1 MADLDDGRRQRSLCR
16 RPNSGEF
23 GYNSGEC
30 GTRPNSGEFG
40 YNSGECG
47 YSHTRRSFLR
57 NSSAGFGWLALS
69 GLLAEQAR
77 GEQSRAEKRRV
88 VADHFARAKSVIFCF
103 MDGGP
108 SHVDT
113 FDPKPMLKTHEG
125 KAIGPDAV
133 STRSQASAN
142 RVWFGSPWKFRRR
155 GQSGLWVSDL
165 FPKIAE
171 VADEICVVRS
181 MVGEL
186 PLHGQQNL
194 LLHTGRII
202 GQAPSFGAW
211 VNYGLGTVNQNL
223 PGYVLLN
230 NDWVPNGGLENFGC
244 SFLPTSHQATMLRP
258 TGVPVDNIVPS
269 DPQSVQQR
277 KLSLLA
283 EQDRDFA
290 LQVADASEIEG
301 AIANYETAFRMQ
313 STIPDVADLAGEP
326 EYIHKLYGTD
336 STDEHQK
343 LYATQAL
350 RARRLIESGV
360 RFVEITCPSFDGNN
374 SPWDQ
379 HSELKKNHEKNA
391 RVTEQSVAAL
401 ITDLKQRG
409 LLEETIVVWAGE
421 MGRTPHNPKVTPTCG
436 RDHHVNAYTIFMA
449 GGGFKRGVTFGES
462 DEFGNGV
469 AENPVDIHDIH
480 ATILHQMGVDHE
492 RLTFRHGGRD
502 QRLTDVHGRILREI
516 IA

>member
-1 MADLDDGRRQRSLCR
+1 MKSRFQS
-16 RPNSGEF
+16 PSGSQ
-23 GYNSGEC
+23 Y
-30 GTRPNSGEFG
+30 PL
-40 YNSGECG
+40 
-47 YSHTRRSFLR
+47 TRREFLQ

-69 GLLAEQAR
+69 GLLAETSAAAQR
-77 GEQSRAEKRRV
+77 P
-88 VADHFARAKSVIFCF
+88 VASPFARAKSVIFCF

-113 FDPKPMLKTHEG
+113 FDPKPMLKKHEG
-125 KAIGPDAV
+125 KAIGAGAV
-133 STRSQASAN
+133 SKRSQASAG
-142 RVWFGSPWKFRRR
+142 RVWFGSPWSFKRR
-155 GQSGLWVSDL
+155 GQSGLWVSEL
-165 FPKIAE
+165 FPKIAK
-171 VADEICVVRS
+171 VADELCVVRS

-244 SFLPTSHQATMLRP
+244 SFLPTAHQATMLRP

-269 DPQSVQQR
+269 DQIDIQQR

-283 EQDRDFA
+283 QQDRDFA
-290 LQVADASEIEG
+290 ALAADPGEIEG

-313 STIPDVADLAGEP
+313 STIPDVADVGREP
-326 EYIHKLYGTD
+326 EHIHKLYGLD
-336 STDEHQK
+336 SADEHQK

-350 RARRLIESGV
+350 RARRLVEAGV

-401 ITDLKQRG
+401 IVDLKQRG

-421 MGRTPHNPKVTPTCG
+421 MGRTPHNPKITPTCG
-436 RDHHVNAYTIFMA
+436 RDHHVNAYSIFLA
-449 GGGFKRGVTFGES
+449 GGGFKQGITFGES

-469 AENPVDIHDIH
+469 AKDSVDIHDIH

-492 RLTFRHGGRD
+492 QLTYRHGGRD
-502 QRLTDVHGRILREI
+502 QRLTDVHGRVIHEILV
-516 IA
+516 